1 MRVVRALVFLSI
13 VSLAFVSSVPA
24 AFAADL
30 KLKVVDPNA
39 AAVPGAQV
47 SIFAVDQSI
56 PLRTAISAGDG
67 SADFPGVAD
76 GRYRVQVLAPGFA
89 PYSSDVALPQT
100 STLIA
105 TLSISS
111 ATEIVVVSATR
122 TPVPVDETGASVSTL
137 EITDLTNMQPVNLAE
152 ALRFMPGVVVNTNGQ
167 PGNLTS
173 LFVRGGDSTYN
184 KVIVDAVPIDEPG
197 GTFDFGVV
205 PMTGADRVELLRG
218 AQSTLYGSDAMT
230 SVVQVFSRTGSGNTP
245 ELRFGAD
252 GGNLSTA
259 HGYASLSG
267 SRGRFDYNI
276 FADQFNS
283 AGQGI
288 NDDYSNSLQGANLG
302 VRLAN
307 SAFLRV
313 RTRHANSRTGIQ
325 GEWDFNGQ
333 KLFAPDIDQRA
344 RQNNLLGSVQLSIA
358 APSHWQHTLT
368 GYEYNHRYLN
378 ADTIADRGC
387 DPTVFNFFDCYFVDL
402 THINR
407 AGLNYQADYTP
418 RRWLQTTLGYEFED
432 ENGSFNSTFVNTD
445 PNGNFGQDVT
455 HGLRL
460 NHALFGQQRIT
471 RGRWSLVAGLRWV
484 HNDSFGNRVVP
495 RSALSFLALRG
506 SHLFSGTRLRFSY
519 SQAIKEPTFE
529 ESFGI
534 TGLFPADPNPN
545 LKAEENRAYEAGFEQ
560 GLFDNRYAFSALY
573 YNNQFRNQIEFTTN
587 PADFNGFFLNL
598 NRSMAH
604 GAEVEFKGKLTSR
617 LSLDSAYNYTSTQ
630 ILEAPLCTPQ
640 NFCSPLDFAGQ
651 PLLRRPKHSG
661 SLLLNYFGTRWG
673 ANLGGSFVGRRP
685 DSDFLGLGF
694 DHSPGYARMDFGGW
708 YAIHPR
714 VTAYVNVQNALDK
727 QYEEVVGYPALGIN
741 FRAGLRFRVGGE

>member
-1 MRVVRALVFLSI
+1 MCVVRAFIFRGLI
-13 VSLAFVSSVPA
+13 SLAFISVA

-30 KLKVVDPNA
+30 KLKVVDPNSG
-39 AAVPGAQV
+39 AVPGARI
-47 SIFAVDQSI
+47 SIFAADQTI
-56 PLRTAISAGDG
+56 PIQTTITSGDG
-67 SADFPGVAD
+67 TASFASLNNQS
-76 GRYRVQVLAPGFA
+76 YRIQVLAPGFA
-89 PYSSDVALPQT
+89 AYLVDVSAPQAAPFV
-100 STLIA
+100 I

-111 ATEIVVVSATR
+111 ATETVVVSATR
-122 TPVPVDETGASVSTL
+122 SPVPLSETGASVSTL
-137 EITDLTNMQPVNLAE
+137 ESEQLINMQPVNLAD
-152 ALRFMPGVVVNTNGQ
+152 AIRFLPGAVVNTTGQ
-167 PGNLTS
+167 PGNLST

-184 KVIVDAVPIDEPG
+184 KVIVDDVPVDEPG

-205 PMTGADRVELLRG
+205 PMTGADRVEFLRG

-230 SVVQVFSRTGSGNTP
+230 SVVQLFSRTGSGDTP

-252 GGNLSTA
+252 GGNLSAA
-259 HGYASLSG
+259 HGYASLAG
-267 SRGRFDYNI
+267 ARGRFDYNL

-283 AGQGI
+283 AGQGA

-302 VRLAN
+302 VRLTN
-307 SAFLRV
+307 NAFLRV
-313 RTRHANSRTGIQ
+313 RARHANSRTGVQ

-333 KLFAPDIDQRA
+333 QLFPPDIDQRA

-358 APSHWQHTLT
+358 GPSHWQQTLT
-368 GYEYNHRYLN
+368 GYEYNHRRLE
-378 ADTIADRGC
+378 ADTLSDRGC
-387 DPTVFNFFDCYFVDL
+387 DPTIFNFFDCYFVDL

-418 RRWLQTTLGYEFED
+418 RSWLQTTLGYEFED

-445 PNGNFGQDVT
+445 PNGNFGQDST

-460 NHALFGQQRIT
+460 NHALFAQQRIT
-471 RGRWSLVAGLRWV
+471 RGRWSLVAGLRYV

-495 RSALSFLALRG
+495 RAALTFLALRG
-506 SHLFSGTRLRFSY
+506 GQILSGTRLRFSY
-519 SQAIKEPTFE
+519 AQAIKEPTFE

-545 LKAEENRAYEAGFEQ
+545 LKAEENSSYEAGFEQ
-560 GLFDNRYAFSALY
+560 GLFNNRYAFSAVY
-573 YNNQFRNQIEFTTN
+573 FNNQFRNQIEFTTN
-587 PADFNGFFLNL
+587 PADFNGFFLNV
-598 NRSMAH
+598 NRSMAQ
-604 GAEVEFKGKLTSR
+604 GAEVEFKGKLNNR

-630 ILEAPLCTPQ
+630 ILAAPLCTPQ
-640 NFCSPLDFAGQ
+640 NFCDPLLFAGQ

-661 SLLLNYFGTRWG
+661 SLLLTYFGTRWG
-673 ANLGGSFVGRRP
+673 ANLGGSFIGRRP

-694 DHSPGYARMDFGGW
+694 DHSPGYARVDLGGW

-741 FRAGLRFRVGGE
+741 FRAGLRFRIGGD

>member
-1 MRVVRALVFLSI
+1 MRVVRDLVFLSI
-13 VSLAFVSSVPA
+13 VSLALVSSVAA

-30 KLKVVDPNA
+30 KLRVVDPNA

-56 PLRTAISAGDG
+56 PLRMAISAGDG
-67 SADFPGVAD
+67 SAEFLGVT
-76 GRYRVQVLAPGFA
+76 GGKYRVQVLAPGFA
-89 PYSSDVALPQT
+89 PYSSDVTLPQS
-100 STLIA
+100 STLTA
-105 TLSISS
+105 ALSIAS

-137 EITDLTNMQPVNLAE
+137 ESTDLTNMQPVNLAE
-152 ALRFMPGVVVNTNGQ
+152 ALRFMPGIVVNTNGQ

-205 PMTGADRVELLRG
+205 PTTGADRVELLRG

-252 GGNLSTA
+252 GGNFSTA
-259 HGYASLSG
+259 HGFALLAG
-267 SRGRFDYNI
+267 ARGRFDYNA

-283 AGQGI
+283 EGQGV
-288 NDDYSNSLQGANLG
+288 NNDYSNSLQGGNFG
-302 VRLAN
+302 VRLTN
-307 SAFLRV
+307 NAFLRA
-313 RTRHANSRTGIQ
+313 RIRHVNSRTGIQ

-344 RQNNLLGSVQLSIA
+344 RQNNLLGSVQLSIV
-358 APSHWQHTLT
+358 APSHWQHTFT
-368 GYEYNHRYLN
+368 GYEYNHRYEN
-378 ADTIADRGC
+378 ADTVSDRGC
-387 DPTVFNFFDCYFVDL
+387 DPSVFNFFDCYFVDL
-402 THINR
+402 TDINR

-418 RRWLQTTLGYEFED
+418 RSWLQTTLGYEFED
-432 ENGSFNSTFVNTD
+432 ENGSFNATFVNTD
-445 PNGNFGQDVT
+445 PTGNFGQDFT

-460 NHALFGQQRIT
+460 NHALFGLQRIT

-495 RSALSFLALRG
+495 RDALSFLALRG
-506 SHLFSGTRLRFSY
+506 AHIFSGTRLRFSY
-519 SQAIKEPTFE
+519 AQAIKEPTFE

-573 YNNQFRNQIEFTTN
+573 YNNQFRNQIVFTTN

-598 NRSMAH
+598 NRSMAQ
-604 GAEVEFKGKLTSR
+604 GAELEFKGNLTSR

-661 SLLLNYFGTRWG
+661 ALLLNYFSTRWG

-694 DHSPGYARMDFGGW
+694 DHSPGYARVDFGGW

-727 QYEEVVGYPALGIN
+727 PYQEVVGYPALGIN